1 MHLFRV
7 AIAVLVAPYFVAGA
21 ALAQTASTGSGQ
33 AWPAKPVRVVIPWP
47 PGGSNDVVGRIV
59 MQKVG
64 ESLGQQFIVDNRPG
78 ASGAI
83 GADPVAKA
91 PPDGYTIMVHSTT
104 HLGNAH
110 LYKKLPYDTLK
121 DFAPVGTLA
130 AQPGALATHPSLPA
144 KSVKEFIGLAR
155 AQPGQI
161 NYSSSG
167 NGSSPHLSMALLT
180 SMTGINLVHIPYKG
194 GAPQV
199 TALMGGEAQASLATI
214 STVITHVKSGRLRAL
229 GVSSA
234 KRSGMMPDVPTIAE
248 AGVPGYE
255 MSPWIGVYV
264 PANTPKAIIDKLNA
278 ESNKAL
284 KHPDVANSLTNQVLD
299 PQPSTPEEFAQRIK
313 VDYEKYGKL
322 IRATGMKID

>member
-1 MHLFRV
+1 
-7 AIAVLVAPYFVAGA
+7 
-21 ALAQTASTGSGQ
+21 
-33 AWPAKPVRVVIPWP
+33 
-47 PGGSNDVVGRIV
+47 
-59 MQKVG
+59 
-64 ESLGQQFIVDNRPG
+64 
-78 ASGAI
+78 
-83 GADPVAKA
+83 
-91 PPDGYTIMVHSTT
+91 
-104 HLGNAH
+104 
-110 LYKKLPYDTLK
+110 
-121 DFAPVGTLA
+121 
-130 AQPGALATHPSLPA
+130 
-144 KSVKEFIGLAR
+144 
-155 AQPGQI
+155 
-161 NYSSSG
+161 
-167 NGSSPHLSMALLT
+167 MALLT

-255 MSPWIGVYV
+255 MSPLIGVYV